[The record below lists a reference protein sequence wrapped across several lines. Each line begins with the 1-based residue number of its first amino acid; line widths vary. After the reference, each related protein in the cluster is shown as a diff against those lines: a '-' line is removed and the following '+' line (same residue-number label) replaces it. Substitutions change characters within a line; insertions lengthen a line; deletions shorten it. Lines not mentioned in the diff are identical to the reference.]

1 MSKKK
6 IIADADK
13 QVSAEPVFYKADL
26 VKSKRY
32 ALRQDMLNAL
42 LVDGKAYTLKEVDS
56 IIETFLKKEVN

>member
-13 QVSAEPVFYKADL
+13 VSAEPVFYKADL

-56 IIETFLKKEVN
+56 IIKTFLKKEVN